1 MRLILVYHK
10 VALKLD
16 IHVCFL
22 SSTKGRCVKVQSAV
36 TWRKMTV
43 EIGAP
48 QKLMQM
54 ETMFKGIGL
63 IAREPLVS
71 QVNGYGFSHSSH

>member
-1 MRLILVYHK
+1 MFVYHK

-22 SSTKGRCVKVQSAV
+22 SSTKGRYAMVQNAV
-36 TWRKMTV
+36 TWRKMMV

-48 QKLMQM
+48 QKLTQM

-71 QVNGYGFSHSSH
+71 QVHCYGFSHSSH